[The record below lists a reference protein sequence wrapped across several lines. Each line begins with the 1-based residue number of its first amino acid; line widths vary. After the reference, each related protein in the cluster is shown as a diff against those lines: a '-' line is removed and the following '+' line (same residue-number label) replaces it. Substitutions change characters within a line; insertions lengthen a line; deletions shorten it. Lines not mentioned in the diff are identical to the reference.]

1 MSTIKNRC
9 AERGINMSKI
19 SQSITKKDHVEK
31 MSGDAKYIAD
41 LTFPNM
47 LYGQMVRSTKPH
59 ANIIRIEL
67 PEMEEGY
74 GIVDYTDIP
83 GNNGLKVIK
92 SEQPIFAE
100 HEVRFIGESIL
111 MVVGS
116 DFEKVKAYA
125 AKVTI
130 EYEELPGVYSID
142 ESSEH
147 CVEYQYEHGAVEEDF
162 KNATEIIEETF
173 YTGYQEQ
180 VYLETQGAI
189 GIYQDNKATV
199 IGSLQCP
206 YYVKDAVMYAMGL
219 EKDQVQIIQATTGG
233 GFGGKEDYPSMIG
246 CQVAIASKKFGNP
259 VKLILN
265 RREDMVVTPK
275 RHPAKLIYKVAL
287 DKDRKITAID
297 VDIKLDGGAY
307 EGLSSVVLQR
317 SMIAVT
323 GVYNIAKLRAT
334 GKVMVTNTVP
344 NGAFRGFGAP
354 QTFFAVEMIMTHIAK
369 RIGMEPLAFKKQY
382 LVEQG
387 DKTSTGGEFR
397 YPIVLPKMLERAE
410 LLSNYSN
417 KYIEYQNQTGRFRKG
432 IGISLFLHGCGFTGA
447 GEKDHIR
454 SVVQLVKY
462 EDDSVEILVSNTDIG
477 QGLKTTFSKIVA
489 EVLGIA
495 VNQITIANPDT
506 DRVPNS
512 GPTVASR
519 SIMVVGKLLERAA
532 EKLKENY
539 KYGEYQMIEEHY
551 VHPKMIPWDI
561 NLFSGDA
568 YPTFS
573 WGINVVEVE
582 VDTLVAST
590 KLLGVWAIYDVGNAI
605 DEVIMKGQIDGGM
618 LQGLGYASCE
628 KMENVNGTIK
638 QASMTDYIIPTSKD
652 TVPFISELVDN
663 PFDGGPFGAKG
674 AGELTIIGIAPA
686 YAMAVEEA
694 VGNNIHF
701 IPVTPEKLL
710 ELL

>member
-1 MSTIKNRC
+1 
-9 AERGINMSKI
+9 MSKI
-19 SQSITKKDHVEK
+19 SQSITKIDHAEK
-31 MSGDAKYIAD
+31 MSGDAKYVAD

-47 LYGQMVRSTKPH
+47 LFGKMVRSTRPH
-59 ANIIRIEL
+59 GKIIKIEL
-67 PEMEEGY
+67 PDMQDSY

-83 GNNGLKVIK
+83 GSNGLKVIK

-116 DFEKVKAYA
+116 DFDQVKEYA
-125 AKVTI
+125 ANVKI
-130 EYEELPGVYSID
+130 EYEDLPGVYSID
-142 ESSEH
+142 ESIES
-147 CVEYQYEHGAVEEDF
+147 CVEYQYEHGVVEAAF
-162 KNATEIIEETF
+162 AKAAKIIEETF

-180 VYLETQGAI
+180 TYLETQGAI
-189 GIYQDNKATV
+189 GIYQDNKVTV

-206 YYVKDAVMYAMGL
+206 YYVKDAVMYAMGF
-219 EKDQVQIIQATTGG
+219 KKNQVQIIQSTTGG

-246 CQVAIASKKFGNP
+246 CQVAIASKKFNRP
-259 VKLILN
+259 VKLIFD

-275 RHPAKLIYKVAL
+275 RHPAKLVYRVAL
-287 DKDRKITAID
+287 DKNNQITAMD
-297 VDIKLDGGAY
+297 VDIRLDGGAY

-317 SMIAVT
+317 SLIAVT
-323 GVYNIAKLRAT
+323 GVYKIAALRAT

-354 QTFFAVEMIMTHIAK
+354 QSFFAVEMIMSHIAK
-369 RIGMEPLAFKKQY
+369 KIGMSPLDFKKQY

-387 DKTSTGGEFR
+387 DQTATHGEFR

-410 LLSNYSN
+410 ALSDYSK
-417 KYIEYQNQTGRFRKG
+417 KYKEYQNQSHEGRFKKG
-432 IGISLFLHGCGFTGA
+432 IGISLFLHGCGFTGS
-447 GEKDHIR
+447 GEKDFIR

-462 EDDSVEILVSNTDIG
+462 EDDSVEILVSNTDMG
-477 QGLKTTFSKIVA
+477 QGVKTTFSKIVA
-489 EVLGIA
+489 QVLGIS
-495 VNQITIANPDT
+495 VNQIKIANPDT

-539 KYGEYQMIEEHY
+539 KSGEYQMFEEHY
-551 VHPKMIPWDI
+551 VHPEMIPWDI
-561 NLFSGDA
+561 KTFSGDA
-568 YPTFS
+568 YPTYS
-573 WGINVVEVE
+573 WGVNIVEVE
-582 VDTLVAST
+582 VDTLIAET

-605 DEVIMKGQIDGGM
+605 DDIIMKGQIDGGM

-628 KMENVNGTIK
+628 KMENVGGTIK
-638 QASMTDYIIPTSKD
+638 QASMTDYIIPTAKD
-652 TVPFISELVDN
+652 TVNFVSELVDN
-663 PFDGGPFGAKG
+663 PYDGGPFGAKG

-686 YAMAVEEA
+686 YALAVEEA
-694 VGNNIHF
+694 VGHNINF
-701 IPVTPEKLL
+701 IPVTPEKLMEML
-710 ELL
+710 

>member
-1 MSTIKNRC
+1 
-9 AERGINMSKI
+9 
-19 SQSITKKDHVEK
+19 
-31 MSGDAKYIAD
+31 
-41 LTFPNM
+41 
-47 LYGQMVRSTKPH
+47 
-59 ANIIRIEL
+59 
-67 PEMEEGY
+67 
-74 GIVDYTDIP
+74 
-83 GNNGLKVIK
+83 
-92 SEQPIFAE
+92 
-100 HEVRFIGESIL
+100 
-111 MVVGS
+111 
-116 DFEKVKAYA
+116 
-125 AKVTI
+125 
-130 EYEELPGVYSID
+130 
-142 ESSEH
+142 
-147 CVEYQYEHGAVEEDF
+147 
-162 KNATEIIEETF
+162 
-173 YTGYQEQ
+173 
-180 VYLETQGAI
+180 
-189 GIYQDNKATV
+189 
-199 IGSLQCP
+199 
-206 YYVKDAVMYAMGL
+206 
-219 EKDQVQIIQATTGG
+219 
-233 GFGGKEDYPSMIG
+233 
-246 CQVAIASKKFGNP
+246 
-259 VKLILN
+259 
-265 RREDMVVTPK
+265 MVVTPK

-454 SVVQLVKY
+454 SVIQLVKY

-539 KYGEYQMIEEHY
+539 KSGEYQMIEEHY